1 MVTFSPPENIIHFIW
16 EFHMCLVH
24 WGISQLWSAW
34 YKKPRWSC
42 GADYLHNYDLINRIR
57 IRDSSWILSFTSK
70 HIKYTTS
77 QGYLNE
83 NHDRLATFT
92 SRNSTSSIPSNSSK
106 ELETHESRDV
116 TGWDVAPPSLLLLRF
131 SLFCFLSYYLQKIS
145 IHSLFLISIKT

>member
-16 EFHMCLVH
+16 EWHMCLVY
-24 WGISQLWSAW
+24 WGLSQLWSAW

-92 SRNSTSSIPSNSSK
+92 SRNSTGSIPSNSSK
-106 ELETHESRDV
+106 ELETPWEQRCD
-116 TGWDVAPPSLLLLRF
+116 WLRCCTTIVIAASIQFILF
-131 SLFCFLSYYLQKIS
+131 SLILSPENQYSFS
-145 IHSLFLISIKT
+145 IFNFD